1 MKALAPTALC
11 PYCSQ
16 RVEVPDALLSQLE
29 GYEKVLIPALEASRA
44 ERRAAAAPRVS
55 RAFLENLPSLTRT
68 MQVVPI
74 VLTIAAAAIVPNSSG
89 GQTIVVVVMLGALS
103 LTGVAFLYLQRK
115 RDHAVSPP
123 GSLTVNSVVC
133 SSCGATQAFVA
144 TGLYHSCL
152 SCGAV
157 LLPTAETTSLAAGAI
172 AATVTRER
180 ILRWRVKRES
190 WALSPTRQGAYRPGR
205 VLRGGAFFL
214 MFFTLRPLSLL
225 LDGKGSIK
233 EAVPLL
239 IALLLA
245 FVFLYVEKV
254 DGRRVAQLKAAFDS
268 LVTEYGGVPRRTL
281 TWLDAWWAGPITHE
295 IAVGGW
301 AYHALEFR
309 RHGYNSLLVA
319 DTLALKGQQA
329 RIVILLPAWIP
340 GVSEPQASSDSFAWL
355 DAPRAREIHQLITS
369 RGFDVEVVAPGI
381 IASATRDRVDYF
393 RRYPRRAAELAAVV
407 IDVADLAKAI
417 GAQSLD
423 EALSRMR
430 EPGTPFGPEASSEQ
444 GNS

>member
-1 MKALAPTALC
+1 MFELWRNSSVCRDRFIPFLPELRSGASSNSGDHLAGGRSDSGHGYARAHSPLESGTGVLGVVSYQAGCLQAWTCIARRGVLSHVLYTSPAELAPGW
-11 PYCSQ
+11 Q
-16 RVEVPDALLSQLE
+16 RIYQRGS
-29 GYEKVLIPALEASRA
+29 
-44 ERRAAAAPRVS
+44 AAAHC
-55 RAFLENLPSLTRT
+55 
-68 MQVVPI
+68 
-74 VLTIAAAAIVPNSSG
+74 AA
-89 GQTIVVVVMLGALS
+89 
-103 LTGVAFLYLQRK
+103 
-115 RDHAVSPP
+115 
-123 GSLTVNSVVC
+123 
-133 SSCGATQAFVA
+133 
-144 TGLYHSCL
+144 
-152 SCGAV
+152 
-157 LLPTAETTSLAAGAI
+157 
-172 AATVTRER
+172 
-180 ILRWRVKRES
+180 
-190 WALSPTRQGAYRPGR
+190 
-205 VLRGGAFFL
+205 
-214 MFFTLRPLSLL
+214 
-225 LDGKGSIK
+225 
-233 EAVPLL
+233 
-239 IALLLA
+239 LA

-329 RIVILLPAWIP
+329 RIVVLLPAWIP